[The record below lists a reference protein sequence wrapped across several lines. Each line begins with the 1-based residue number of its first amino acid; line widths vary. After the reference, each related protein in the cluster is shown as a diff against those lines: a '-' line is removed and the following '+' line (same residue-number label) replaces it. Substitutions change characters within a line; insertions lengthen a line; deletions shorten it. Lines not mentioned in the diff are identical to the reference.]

1 MKSLKTLGT
10 MAVIA
15 IATMFVSGCEIDNN
29 YYGDDEFHRS
39 SWWDDSYDYPSTDC
53 LLWPKRCADIGMESW

>member
-1 MKSLKTLGT
+1 MKSLKKLGT

-39 SWWDDSYDYPSTDC
+39 SGGTTATITRLPIC
-53 LLWPKRCADIGMESW
+53 LLWPRRCADIGMESW

>member
-29 YYGDDEFHRS
+29 YYDDDEF
-39 SWWDDSYDYPSTDC
+39 PF
-53 LLWPKRCADIGMESW
+53 